1 MLRASAHTQND
12 PDVYRLL
19 LLFTL
24 LLHAGCY
31 STRFRTVSKRSDWL
45 LSSIRRCEIG
55 QRTNLSR
62 KMAKTTLFDNL
73 KEIFCFRARK
83 WEKITVLNSSPSRT
97 ILGIIS
103 FFPSSF
109 FLFYPIFALNKLELP
124 VYSNEAFLF
133 ALCLCFV
140 LLWRSD
146 RFCVLLNLHDRKER
160 YPFFHIDKAR

>member
-1 MLRASAHTQND
+1 MFIGFFCFS
-12 PDVYRLL
+12 
-19 LLFTL
+19 L

-31 STRFRTVSKRSDWL
+31 STRFRTVSKSSDWL

-124 VYSNEAFLF
+124 VYSNEAFFGVSRIFGQLERRI
-133 ALCLCFV
+133 FV
-140 LLWRSD
+140 KMARIKSD
-146 RFCVLLNLHDRKER
+146 STSILPTSTKS
-160 YPFFHIDKAR
+160 IDGSLRHC